1 MSSFTSR
8 RHRRAQR
15 SVVPAHPLAWAVV
28 LALTGALTI
37 AAPALAAPPPA
48 NTVTATIPVGNG
60 AGGIGVDPLRGTV
73 YVANQNY
80 NEGAGTVSVIDE
92 STDAVTDTITVGNYP
107 YQVAVDPLR
116 GVVYVDNYLSESVSV
131 ISEKTNS
138 VIDTI
143 SLPGG
148 PAHSM
153 AIDPSHGLVY
163 VVEGTTLQ
171 VISEKTNT
179 IVDSLSIPGSG
190 LETVGIDPARGLVYV
205 GEFYNTLLVVSEKT
219 NAVVNTITTG
229 FNTYLTGIAVDSAT
243 GNVYVSTYATIG
255 SDQYSGPG
263 AVAVVDENTDTV
275 TDTIPTNGNGPG
287 GIAFDPFNDNVY
299 VANYDYES
307 PMLPSVVSVI
317 NARNNTLTTTVPVGV
332 GPAGLALDAFRG
344 YVYAANNGAGGST
357 STPGSVSVIKTGP
370 VF

>member
-1 MSSFTSR
+1 MSSFTHR
-8 RHRRAQR
+8 RHRRTTR
-15 SVVPAHPLAWAVV
+15 TVHPLAYALATV
-28 LALTGALTI
+28 LTLIGALSI

-48 NTVTATIPVGNG
+48 NSVIATIPVGNG
-60 AGGIGVDPLRGTV
+60 AGGIGVDPIRGTV

-92 STDAVTDTITVGNYP
+92 KTDVVTDTITVGNYP

-131 ISEKTNS
+131 ISEATNT

-153 AIDPSHGLVY
+153 AIDPRHGLVY

-179 IVDSLSIPGSG
+179 IVDSISIPGDG

-205 GEFYNTLLVVSEKT
+205 GEFYGTLLVISEKT
-219 NAVVNTITTG
+219 NAVVNTIATG
-229 FNTYLTGIAVDSAT
+229 FNTYLTGITADSAT
-243 GNVYVSTYATIG
+243 GTVYVSTYATIG
-255 SDQYSGPG
+255 SEQYSGPG
-263 AVAVVDENTDTV
+263 DVAVVDENTDAV
-275 TDTIPTNGNGPG
+275 TDTIPTDGNGPG
-287 GIAFDPFNDNVY
+287 GIGFDPFNDTLY

-307 PMLPSVVSVI
+307 PMTASVVSVI

-332 GPAGLALDAFRG
+332 GPAGLALDPYRG
-344 YVYAANNGAGGST
+344 YVYSANNGAGGGT
-357 STPGSVSVIKTGP
+357 STPGSVSVIKAGL
-370 VF
+370 